1 MEESQNRQSF
11 RRGILTGGIVVLLIM
26 LPVCMAFARP
36 GRFGQNPNP
45 VVTGDDRWLDE
56 DAQLKLN
63 TLEQLIEQNY
73 YEDIEQE
80 DLVTGL
86 YKGLFAGLGD
96 PYSTYYTP
104 EEYEDMMIS
113 TNANYYGIGAGLQQD
128 VRTMIVTVTFVYE
141 GSPAESAGLKPGDE
155 IVKVGDIE
163 GTSMELS
170 ELVTHIR
177 GEEGTSIHL
186 EILRDGNV
194 LEFDVERAKVEI
206 PTVEYEMLNDN
217 VGWIQVLEFAENTP
231 EKFEVA
237 IHDLTG
243 QGMTRM
249 IVDLR
254 NNGGGL
260 VLACQKMLDVIL
272 PEGVVVYTED
282 KNGKRFNYTSDAEHS
297 MDIPIVVL
305 VNENTA
311 SASEIFAGAVRDF
324 DYGTIVGTTTFGK
337 GIVQTIQKLPDGSA
351 VKMTTAKY
359 YTPNGDNIHGT
370 GITPDVEAEYE
381 YQGNEEGEYDP
392 MMDSQVLKALEVLD
406 GEE

>member
-1 MEESQNRQSF
+1 MEESQSRASF
-11 RRGILTGGIVVLLIM
+11 RRGLFTGGLVVFLIL
-26 LPVCMAFARP
+26 LPVCLLATRP
-36 GRFGQNPNP
+36 GRTGQNPEP
-45 VVTGDDRWLDE
+45 AQTSDGQWLNK
-56 DAQLKLN
+56 DAQSKLN

-73 YEDIEQE
+73 YEDIDKE

-86 YKGLFAGLGD
+86 YKGLFEGLGD

-128 VRTMIVTVTFVYE
+128 TRSMIVTVTFVYE
-141 GSPAESAGLKPGDE
+141 GSPAEAAGIKAGDE
-155 IVKVGDIE
+155 IVKVEDID

-170 ELVTHIR
+170 ELVSHIR
-177 GEEGTSIHL
+177 GEEGTSVHL
-186 EILRDGNV
+186 EILRDGDT

-206 PTVEYEMLNDN
+206 PTVKYEMLDDH
-217 VGWIQVLEFAENTP
+217 VGWIQVLEFSENTP
-231 EKFEVA
+231 EKFEAA
-237 IHDLTG
+237 IKDLTE
-243 QGMTRM
+243 QGMTKM

-260 VLACQKMLDVIL
+260 VLACQKMLDIIL

-282 KNGKRFNYTSDAEHS
+282 KNGERFNYTSDAEHS

-311 SASEIFAGAVRDF
+311 SASEIFAGAIRDF

-351 VKMTTAKY
+351 VKMTTARY
-359 YTPNGDNIHGT
+359 YTPNGDNIHGK
-370 GITPDVEAEYE
+370 GIEPDVEVEYE
-381 YQGNEEGEYDP
+381 YRGDEEEEYDP
-392 MMDSQVLKALEVLD
+392 MMDTQVLKALEVLN

>member
-231 EKFEVA
+231 EKFEAA

-260 VLACQKMLDVIL
+260 VLACQKMLDIIL

-381 YQGNEEGEYDP
+381 YQGDEEGEYDP